1 MTTMTTAAS
10 AKEILSRAAHL
21 ATGGSL
27 DQAIEMLEEA
37 HSNDRD
43 DQAVTFQLAC
53 YQDMAGDDDRAIEL
67 YEQLAE
73 KQPTHVNVLLNLS
86 VLYED
91 EGMYDEAEKC
101 LHRLLEAHP
110 NHPVGRMYYQHVDGS
125 IGMELQDEPE
135 RRLAPRDL
143 LLSTSVTDFELSA
156 RARNCL
162 KKMNIRTLGDLLRTT
177 EADLLAYKNFGETSL
192 DEIKEMLTKKGLR
205 LGQAADEA
213 HEQQKRELF
222 KQVADTVS
230 PETLNKPVGELQ
242 LPLRAA
248 RALERLGIATVGDL
262 AARTEA
268 ELLGVKNFGETSL
281 DEVKEALKGIG
292 LTLRTVE

>member
-1 MTTMTTAAS
+1 MPTSSTREP
-10 AKEILSRAAHL
+10 EIITKARELVQR
-21 ATGGSL
+21 GQL
-27 DQAIEMLEEA
+27 DKAVDLLEEA
-37 HSNDRD
+37 HSKDPEQD
-43 DQAVTFQLAC
+43 VITFQLAC
-53 YQDMAGDDDRAIEL
+53 YQDLAGDDDRAIEL

-73 KQPTHVNVLLNLS
+73 KQPTHTNVLINLS

-91 EGMYDEAEKC
+91 DGMYDEAEKC
-101 LHRLLEAHP
+101 LHRLLQANP
-110 NHPVGRMYYQHVDGS
+110 NHPVGKMYYEHVDGS
-125 IGMELQDEPE
+125 IGMEVQEEPE

-143 LLSTSVTDFELSA
+143 LLNTSVTDFELSA

-162 KKMNIRTLGDLLRTT
+162 KKMNIKTLGDLLRTT
-177 EADLLAYKNFGETSL
+177 EADLLSYKNFGETSL
-192 DEIKEMLTKKGLR
+192 EEIKQMLAKKGLR

-213 HEQQKRELF
+213 HEIQKQEIL
-222 KQVADTVS
+222 KQIADRVP
-230 PETLNKPVGELQ
+230 PETFAKPVAELQ

-281 DEVKEALKGIG
+281 EEVKSRLAELG
-292 LTLRTVE
+292 LSLRKVE

>member
-1 MTTMTTAAS
+1 MPA
-10 AKEILSRAAHL
+10 
-21 ATGGSL
+21 
-27 DQAIEMLEEA
+27 
-37 HSNDRD
+37 
-43 DQAVTFQLAC
+43 
-53 YQDMAGDDDRAIEL
+53 
-67 YEQLAE
+67 
-73 KQPTHVNVLLNLS
+73 P
-86 VLYED
+86 
-91 EGMYDEAEKC
+91 
-101 LHRLLEAHP
+101 HR
-110 NHPVGRMYYQHVDGS
+110 
-125 IGMELQDEPE
+125 I
-135 RRLAPRDL
+135 
-143 LLSTSVTDFELSA
+143 
-156 RARNCL
+156 
-162 KKMNIRTLGDLLRTT
+162 T

>member
-1 MTTMTTAAS
+1 MTTS
-10 AKEILSRAAHL
+10 QPEVIR
-21 ATGGSL
+21 
-27 DQAIEMLEEA
+27 QAREFVNDGQIEKAVELLEEA
-37 HSNDRD
+37 HAKSPEND
-43 DQAVTFQLAC
+43 AISFQLAC
-53 YQDMAGDDDRAIEL
+53 FQDLAGDDERAIEL
-67 YEQLAE
+67 YELLAE
-73 KQPTHVNVLLNLS
+73 KQPTYANVLINLS

-91 EGMYDEAEKC
+91 DGMYDEAEKC
-101 LHRLLEAHP
+101 LHRLLQADP

-125 IGMELQDEPE
+125 IGMEVQEEPE

-162 KKMNIRTLGDLLRTT
+162 KKMNIKSLGDLLRTT
-177 EADLLAYKNFGETSL
+177 EADLLSYKNFGETSL
-192 DEIKEMLTKKGLR
+192 EEIKQMLTKKGLR

-213 HEQQKRELF
+213 HEMQKQEIL
-222 KQVADTVS
+222 KQVADRVP
-230 PETLNKPVGELQ
+230 PETFAKPVTELQ

-248 RALERLGIATVGDL
+248 RALERLGIVTVGDL

-281 DEVKEALKGIG
+281 DEVKSRLAELG
-292 LTLRTVE
+292 LSLRKVE

>member
-1 MTTMTTAAS
+1 MTTMTTNQP
-10 AKEILSRAAHL
+10 EVIQRAHELVHIGQLEKAVDL
-21 ATGGSL
+21 
-27 DQAIEMLEEA
+27 LEEA
-37 HSNDRD
+37 HAKSPD
-43 DQAVTFQLAC
+43 DDAITFQLAC
-53 YQDMAGDDDRAIEL
+53 YQDLSGDDDRAIEL
-67 YEQLAE
+67 YELLAE
-73 KQPTHVNVLLNLS
+73 KQPTYANVLINLS

-91 EGMYDEAEKC
+91 DGMYDEAEKC
-101 LHRLLEAHP
+101 LHRLLQADP
-110 NHPVGRMYYQHVDGS
+110 NHPMGRMYYQHVDGS
-125 IGMELQDEPE
+125 IGMEVQEEPE

-162 KKMNIRTLGDLLRTT
+162 KKMNIRSLGDLLRTT
-177 EADLLAYKNFGETSL
+177 EADLLSYKNFGETSL
-192 DEIKEMLTKKGLR
+192 DEIKQMLTKKGLR

-213 HEQQKRELF
+213 HEMQKQEIL
-222 KQVADTVS
+222 KQVADRVP
-230 PETLNKPVGELQ
+230 PETFAKPVTELQ

-281 DEVKEALKGIG
+281 DEVKSRLAELG
-292 LTLRTVE
+292 LSLRTVD